1 MDIKVRNEAKVREN
15 LAIIASA
22 AQNLE
27 QNAERFQEV
36 LNQIK
41 QNWQDEKVASDSFQQ
56 EAKAQISKVKDIS
69 NGLNRFYS
77 YINEL
82 IDSLNSIGSA
92 VIE

>member
-1 MDIKVRNEAKVREN
+1 MNIQVRNEAKVREH
-15 LAIIASA
+15 LATIASS
-22 AQNLE
+22 AQILE
-27 QNAERFQEV
+27 QNAERFQDV

-56 EAKAQISKVKDIS
+56 EAKAQISKVRDIS
-69 NGLNRFYS
+69 NGLNNFYR

-82 IDSLNSIGSA
+82 IDSLDSIGSA